1 MVLDLPTVR
10 DEGGGGGDRALDNHR
25 APERTWNGVVTNG
38 NGNGNGNHNN
48 CNAATNRRVDD
59 TTQPALPTTTRKSLS
74 HPLPADNDAFHSPPL
89 RLNSNGTFW
98 PPLKAVP
105 LASYYKLHRVPSLD
119 SLTAMAEAQ
128 SDNPT
133 LSIELPQSETA
144 HVEEPQDRSPPP
156 PPNGLHNKLLDHVVR
171 TPGRQPSPQPT
182 HLGVPG
188 PGQHRVLQEQGSG
201 YVAPIFE
208 GKEQQM
214 DQGKPRSAV
223 LTASVS

>member
-1 MVLDLPTVR
+1 MVR
-10 DEGGGGGDRALDNHR
+10 DEGGGGFDRTPRTLDSHHSH
-25 APERTWNGVVTNG
+25 ERTFTHANANAANG
-38 NGNGNGNHNN
+38 NGNGNGNHN
-48 CNAATNRRVDD
+48 AAINRGFDI
-59 TTQPALPTTTRKSLS
+59 QPAFPTNPRKSIS
-74 HPLPADNDAFHSPPL
+74 HPLPAENGALHSPPL

-128 SDNPT
+128 SDDGALP
-133 LSIELPQSETA
+133 IELPRTETA
-144 HVEEPQDRSPPP
+144 HIEEPQDKSP
-156 PPNGLHNKLLDHVVR
+156 PPNGIHNKLLDHVVR

-214 DQGKPRSAV
+214 DQGKPHSAV
-223 LTASVS
+223 LAAFRELTA